1 MRSSEIDQL
10 ATALVAA
17 QTEFE
22 AVAKTADNPFYKS
35 KFTPLDEVVKAAA
48 PILTKHGL
56 AVSQHIVGHE
66 GWDGLMTML
75 LHSSGQFLESTM
87 TLHLPKQDPQGQ
99 GSATTYGRR
108 YAYMAVL
115 GLVCDS
121 DDDGNKASGTPVNE
135 KAAMG
140 AHRRS
145 APKAVAPTA
154 ALLTTTSSAPPSG
167 AVGAPE
173 NRVGAADA
181 KRELIA
187 DALEKG
193 WDEVMAHNLAKKA
206 WGDRGSDPVERGE
219 LLLLLMSTERA
230 NAQKA

>member
-10 ATALVAA
+10 AAALVAA
-17 QTEFE
+17 QGEFE
-22 AVAKTADNPFYKS
+22 AVEKSTENTFFKS
-35 KFTPLDEVVKAAA
+35 KYAPLADVVKAAT
-48 PILTKHGL
+48 PILAKNGL

-66 GWDGLMTML
+66 GWDGLMTMV
-75 LHSSGQFLESTM
+75 LHESGQFLESTM
-87 TLHLPKQDPQGQ
+87 TLHLPKQDAQGQ
-99 GSATTYGRR
+99 GSAVTYARR
-108 YAYMAVL
+108 YSYMAVL
-115 GLVCDS
+115 GLIADS
-121 DDDGNKASGTPVNE
+121 DDDGNKASSVPVNE

-145 APKAVAPTA
+145 APKAAAPTA
-154 ALLTTTSSAPPSG
+154 APSTTTSSAPRSE

-230 NAQKA
+230 TKE